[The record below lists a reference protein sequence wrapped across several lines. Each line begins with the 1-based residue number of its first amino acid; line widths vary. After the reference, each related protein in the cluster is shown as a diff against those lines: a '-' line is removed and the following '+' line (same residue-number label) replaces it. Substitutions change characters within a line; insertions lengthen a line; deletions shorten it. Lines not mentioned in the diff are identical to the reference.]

1 MDTVTY
7 AALGM
12 GAIGTML
19 YGVYAASAGD
29 KKRRSGVS
37 KRSLDDERRRAAD
50 RIWASF
56 GKYILNGEKTNSVR
70 SWLKLDRSWRQLVAS
85 RRPSKS
91 KFTLRS
97 RVLLS
102 KLELP

>member
-12 GAIGTML
+12 GAIGTVL

-56 GKYILNGEKTNSVR
+56 GKHILNGEKTNSVR
-70 SWLKLDRSWRQLVAS
+70 SWLKLDRS
-85 RRPSKS
+85 
-91 KFTLRS
+91 
-97 RVLLS
+97 
-102 KLELP
+102 